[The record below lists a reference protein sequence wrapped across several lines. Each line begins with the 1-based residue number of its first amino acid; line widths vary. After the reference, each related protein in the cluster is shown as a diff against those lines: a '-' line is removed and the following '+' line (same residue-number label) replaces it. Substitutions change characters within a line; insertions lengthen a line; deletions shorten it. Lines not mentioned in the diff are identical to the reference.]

1 MNQSDTSCRLSR
13 LVDRLDR
20 VNEWTGR
27 LVAWLGLV
35 LTLTVFGVVA
45 LRYGLSDSN
54 QWLSES
60 ITYWFALMFM
70 LGMGYTY
77 RHDGHVRVDVLS
89 RTARPKT
96 RAWIEI
102 IGVVLLLWP
111 VCLFIGISSF
121 EYVGNSWAMREGSPE
136 PGGIPLLYL
145 LKTLL
150 IVMPALLFWQGLVE
164 LLRHVAVLRNE
175 QPTEPEHGSI
185 KEGM

>member
-1 MNQSDTSCRLSR
+1 MTQTSSPGRLNR

-35 LTLTVFGVVA
+35 LALTVFAVVA

-60 ITYWFALMFM
+60 ITYWFALLFM

-89 RTARPKT
+89 RNARPAT

-102 IGVVLLLWP
+102 VGVVLLLWP
-111 VCLFIGISSF
+111 VCLFIAVSSF

-150 IVMPALLFWQGLVE
+150 LVMPALLFWQGLAE
-164 LLRHVAVLRNE
+164 LLRQVAVLRG
-175 QPTEPEHGSI
+175 QRPTEPEHGSAR
-185 KEGM
+185 EGV

>member
-1 MNQSDTSCRLSR
+1 MTPAPSSCRLSR

-27 LVAWLGLV
+27 VVAWLGLV

-60 ITYWFALMFM
+60 ITYWFALLFM

-89 RTARPKT
+89 RNARPKT

-102 IGVVLLLWP
+102 MGVVVLLWP
-111 VCLFIGISSF
+111 VCLFIAFSSL
-121 EYVGNSWAMREGSPE
+121 EYVGNSWAMREARRSP
-136 PGGIPLLYL
+136 
-145 LKTLL
+145 
-150 IVMPALLFWQGLVE
+150 
-164 LLRHVAVLRNE
+164 VASRCCI
-175 QPTEPEHGSI
+175 S
-185 KEGM
+185 

>member
-1 MNQSDTSCRLSR
+1 MTRPSSPYHLSR

-27 LVAWLGLV
+27 LVAWFGLL
-35 LTLTVFGVVA
+35 LTLTVFAVVA

-60 ITYWFALMFM
+60 ITYWFALLFM

-89 RTARPKT
+89 RNARPAT

-102 IGVVLLLWP
+102 VGVVILLWP
-111 VCLFIGISSF
+111 VCLFIGIGSL
-121 EYVGNSWAMREGSPE
+121 EYVGNSWAMLEGSPE

-145 LKTLL
+145 LKSLL
-150 IVMPALLFWQGLVE
+150 IVMPTLLFWQGLVE
-164 LLRHVAVLRNE
+164 LLRQVAVLRG
-175 QPTEPEHGSI
+175 QRPTEPEHGLDR
-185 KEGM
+185 EGV

>member
-1 MNQSDTSCRLSR
+1 MSSGPETAGLSR
-13 LVDRLDR
+13 LVDRLDG
-20 VNEWTGR
+20 VNEWAGR
-27 LVAWLGLV
+27 ITAWLGLL
-35 LTLTVFGVVA
+35 LTLTVFAVVA
-45 LRYGLSDSN
+45 LRYGFSDSS

-60 ITYWFALMFM
+60 IYYWFALMFM

-89 RTARPKT
+89 RKASPRR

-102 IGVVLLLWP
+102 VGVILLLWP
-111 VCLFIGISSF
+111 VCLFIAGSSLD
-121 EYVGNSWAMREGSPE
+121 YVGNAWAIREGSPE

-164 LLRHVAVLRNE
+164 LLRSVAVLRGE
-175 QPTEPEHGSI
+175 TPTIPARGDAE
-185 KEGM
+185 EGM

>member
-1 MNQSDTSCRLSR
+1 MSTGRDTPALSR

-27 LVAWLGLV
+27 VSAWLGLV
-35 LTLTVFGVVA
+35 LALTVFAVVA
-45 LRYGLSDSN
+45 LRYGFNDSD

-60 ITYWFALMFM
+60 IYYWFALMFM

-77 RHDGHVRVDVLS
+77 RHDGHVRVDVL
-89 RTARPKT
+89 ARKT
-96 RAWIEI
+96 TPRRRAWIEI
-102 IGVVLLLWP
+102 VGVVLLLWP
-111 VCLFIGISSF
+111 ACLFIALSSLD
-121 EYVGNSWAMREGSPE
+121 YVGNAWAIREGSPE

-164 LLRHVAVLRNE
+164 LLRSVAVLRGE
-175 QPTEPEHGSI
+175 TPTRPSQGDLE
-185 KEGM
+185 EGM

>member
-1 MNQSDTSCRLSR
+1 MSPTPSPGRLSR

-27 LVAWLGLV
+27 VVAWLGLV

-89 RTARPKT
+89 RGASPRA

-102 IGVVLLLWP
+102 IGVVVLLWP
-111 VCLFIGISSF
+111 VCLFIAISSF
-121 EYVGNSWAMREGSPE
+121 DYVGNSWAMREGSPE

-164 LLRHVAVLRNE
+164 LLRQVAVLRH
-175 QPTEPEHGSI
+175 QRPTEPEHGSI